1 MPIKDDSLVSQ
12 YIRSIENPD
21 SIGYR
26 NGRWYAPDNSRYD
39 KNNRGFG
46 MDVNYN
52 TATVDLTKDRPGK
65 YLTEEEERELRLQHI
80 KESDR
85 VLDKWTPQI
94 LREMPSEE
102 KRAMAIGMIYRG
114 DGVKSIL
121 HNPTINKAYL
131 YGSNEDMQ
139 RAVSDYYQ
147 SKKVSERAQRH
158 NNFFNPQKKN
168 TSIPNSIRR
177 PTSYTQPKFNNEQ
190 FIPSKKYD
198 DGGYLNND
206 WNSLSYADKA
216 EMMKVAIANGITT
229 LPEIRNAYNEF
240 AKGGKTNWTIED
252 ESKYRYWRSKLPK
265 NLRETNDNDY
275 DMRAAYKAGMQP
287 MWNNEDKSY
296 HLGSRDPN
304 TGRILKALHH
314 PTFLKALI
322 TDASLGYYPTMDKNG
337 YVYTETWKG
346 NSYAK
351 GGYKPSAKLQRDIAT
366 WEGSEMKRNRPFSE
380 MTQQFNAVVPR
391 ELQARLSPNQLDAL
405 YSYGYN
411 VGMGKLKERVMPM
424 LNAYVNGK
432 ATNED
437 VQKSMWATKDSQ
449 LRGLARRR
457 SWERDMFGGEYRAPF
472 SKSKGDPVNVNNLGL
487 SQAFFD
493 GINND
498 IMNINVP
505 QMPMPDNMNVDPSTL
520 YKAPSI
526 DDTLFVA
533 PKPTV
538 DEVYNPRQEA
548 MDNLKRFNMVMGMM
562 GERTPFSGLI
572 GNEGSDMLSYIN
584 GIYS

>member
-121 HNPTINKAYL
+121 HNPTVNKAYL

-304 TGRILKALHH
+304 TGRILKAPHH

-337 YVYTETWKG
+337 HVYTETWKG
-346 NSYAK
+346 NAYAK

-526 DDTLFVA
+526 DDTLFTA

-548 MDNLKRFNMVMGMM
+548 MNNFKRFNMVMGMM

-572 GNEGSDMLSYIN
+572 GDESSGMLSYIN

>member
-216 EMMKVAIANGITT
+216 EMMRVAIANGITT
-229 LPEIRNAYNEF
+229 LPEIRNVYNEF

-304 TGRILKALHH
+304 TGRILKAPHH

-322 TDASLGYYPTMDKNG
+322 TDASLGYYPTMDNNG
-337 YVYTETWKG
+337 HVYTETWKG
-346 NSYAK
+346 NAYAK

-526 DDTLFVA
+526 DDTLFTA

-538 DEVYNPRQEA
+538 DEVYNPKQEA